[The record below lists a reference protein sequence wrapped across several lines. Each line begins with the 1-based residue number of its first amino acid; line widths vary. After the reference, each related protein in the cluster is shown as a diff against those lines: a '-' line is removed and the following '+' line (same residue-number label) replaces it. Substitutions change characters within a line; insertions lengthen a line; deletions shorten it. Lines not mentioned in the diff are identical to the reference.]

1 MKVKRVSERYYK
13 DFGEYIRG
21 LRLALNMNQT
31 DFGEEIGVVQG
42 TISMWELGVTSPTI
56 DFADEIV
63 KRFGGKIVIEGP
75 TKEFLEEHRVV

>member
-1 MKVKRVSERYYK
+1 MKIKRVSERYYK
-13 DFGEYIRG
+13 EFGEYIRS

-31 DFGEEIGVVQG
+31 DFGEEIGVAQG

-75 TKEFLEEHRVV
+75 TEEFLKEHKVI